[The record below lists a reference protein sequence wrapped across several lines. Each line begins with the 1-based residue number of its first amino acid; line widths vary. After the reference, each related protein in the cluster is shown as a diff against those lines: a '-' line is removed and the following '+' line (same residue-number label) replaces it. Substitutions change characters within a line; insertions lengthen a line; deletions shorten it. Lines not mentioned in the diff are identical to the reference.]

1 MRSAMQF
8 GVWATVCEDKTALKK
23 KNNLQM
29 QVPVQPSLFSFE
41 YQTVFS
47 HEPCSTTDEAGAI
60 EIGFQGAVCI
70 YIAIFFAC

>member
-1 MRSAMQF
+1 
-8 GVWATVCEDKTALKK
+8 
-23 KNNLQM
+23 M